1 MRVQTFRDW
10 LVWQELAE
18 SSGLLT
24 HWNIETM
31 NSACD
36 EIGRMIHGLMR
47 PLAVHTDPPNPE
59 KPFEQ
64 PDGRS

>member
-1 MRVQTFRDW
+1 
-10 LVWQELAE
+10 
-18 SSGLLT
+18 
-24 HWNIETM
+24 M